1 MFTKMDIHFAYTSLA
16 FYPAIFC
23 CIFSSSEAYQ
33 AYCLSHPE
41 RNSICSFGWNPCCSL
56 SPIHMLCT
64 VYQIIRKTPFRFSPQ
79 YLFFLLVSFITSH
92 CSFGWNPCCSLS
104 PIHMLCTVYQIIRKT
119 PFRFSPQY
127 LFFLLVSFIT
137 SHIFLQPFHKN
148 SSVIV
153 VSFMT
158 SFPLK
163 SGSHFCK
170 L

>member
-1 MFTKMDIHFAYTSLA
+1 MIHRSTLFIHITLFLIIPYIVLLGNLFLTLGYFMFTKMDIHFAYTSLA

-92 CSFGWNPCCSLS
+92 
-104 PIHMLCTVYQIIRKT
+104 
-119 PFRFSPQY
+119 
-127 LFFLLVSFIT
+127 
-137 SHIFLQPFHKN
+137 IFLQPFHKN